1 MMPKGFREEFNAQ
14 SNKVSDKW
22 DLYLSIYERAFA
34 PYQEQEISLLEIGIQ
49 NGGSLEVY
57 ARYFRNHKLIVGCD
71 IDPRCARL
79 SYPAHKNI
87 NVVVGDANTVET
99 KERIEGLG
107 SNFDIIIDDGSHTS
121 DDIVISFLN
130 YFSKLRPGGLYVIE
144 DLHASYWQS
153 HGGGL
158 FHPSSSMQFL
168 KDLSDL
174 LNLEH
179 WGVPNTAQE
188 FLAARH
194 PRYALAIMDR
204 DLRGL
209 HSIQFFNSVCLISKD
224 PAGQEPSLG
233 ARRIR
238 GTVAAVVSEIQD
250 QDGRSNAAPN
260 QRDNPWSNI
269 PSGRR

>member
-1 MMPKGFREEFNAQ
+1 MSNSFREEFNAQ

-22 DLYLSIYERAFA
+22 DIYLSIYDRAFA
-34 PYQEQEISLLEIGIQ
+34 PYQEKEISLLEIGIQ

-71 IDPRCARL
+71 IDPRCASL
-79 SYPAHKNI
+79 SYPDYKNV
-87 NVVVGDANTVET
+87 NVVVGNANTVET
-99 KERIEGLG
+99 KERIEVLSDG
-107 SNFDIIIDDGSHTS
+107 FDIIIDDGSHTS
-121 DDIVISFLN
+121 DDIVLSFLN
-130 YFSKLRPGGLYVIE
+130 YFPKLKAGGLFVIE

-158 FHPSSSMQFL
+158 FHPSSSMAFL

-174 LNLEH
+174 LNFEH
-179 WGVPNTAQE
+179 WGVPTTAQE

-204 DLRGL
+204 DLSGL
-209 HSIQFFNSVCLISKD
+209 HSVQFFNSVCLITKD

-233 ARRIR
+233 MRHIR
-238 GTVAAVVSEIQD
+238 GALAQVNASIMG
-250 QDGRSNAAPN
+250 QDGLSSSAPD
-260 QRDNPWSNI
+260 QRGNVWSNN
-269 PSGRR
+269 PPGQR